1 MPVVPRLVPW
11 LVGALALTACGQ
23 GTGAG
28 GGATAD
34 PSGEWTLVSGTGPG
48 GEVEV
53 GDGVEVTLGIDEDR
67 WGGAV
72 CNSYGANSVEVGDGT
87 VTITDVDR
95 TEMACLDEALMRAE
109 DAYLAAFVAVE
120 AFEVTGDELRLTGD
134 GVELVYEPVAA
145 EPTAALVGTIW
156 VLDTLI
162 EGTGPD
168 GSASS
173 TFGDEE
179 ATLELRDD
187 GSILASSGC
196 LERDDGSYEVDG
208 DRLRT
213 SFANDDDYDCGS
225 EQAWAQ
231 DTHVWDVLGDDP
243 TFEVVGQRL
252 TLTAGDLATSYRAED
267 AGGPAASG

>member
-1 MPVVPRLVPW
+1 MPVVRHLAPW
-11 LVGALALTACGQ
+11 LIGAVALAACGQ

-28 GGATAD
+28 GDAAAD
-34 PSGEWTLVSGTGPG
+34 LHGEWSLVSGTGPS

-53 GDGVEVTLGIDEDR
+53 GDTIEITLAIDEER
-67 WGGAV
+67 WGGNV
-72 CNSYGANSVEVGDGT
+72 CNSYGADSVEVGDGT
-87 VTITDVDR
+87 VTISDVFR
-95 TEMACLDEALMRAE
+95 TEMACLDDALMRAE
-109 DAYLAAFVAVE
+109 DAYLAAFGAVE
-120 AFEVTGDELRLTGD
+120 AFEVTGEELRLTGD

-145 EPTAALVGTIW
+145 EPTAALVGTVW

-196 LERDDGSYEVDG
+196 VTREDGSYEIDG
-208 DRLRT
+208 DQLRT
-213 SFANDDDYDCGS
+213 SFASADDYDCGS
-225 EQAWAQ
+225 DQAWAQ
-231 DTHVWDVLGDDP
+231 DTQVWDVLGGDP

-252 TLTAGDLATSYRAED
+252 TLTAGDLATSYRAAD
-267 AGGPAASG
+267 AGGEPASG